1 MRRLAAILVL
11 LASPALAA
19 GEVRPLKGQDAAQQ
33 ARDVRE
39 CEAQA
44 TKASGYD
51 PANPPPGLI
60 SSAAKGA
67 AVGAAT
73 GALTGSMTSSATT
86 GAAAA
91 AMKAR
96 SEASA
101 KQAGFDKERAACLTG
116 RGYR

>member
-1 MRRLAAILVL
+1 MRLAALLLL

-19 GEVRPLKGQDAAQQ
+19 GSVHPLKGQNAAQQ
-33 ARDVRE
+33 AGDVRE

-51 PANPPPGLI
+51 PANPPPGLMAG
-60 SSAAKGA
+60 AAKGA

-73 GALTGSMTSSATT
+73 GALTGNATSGATT
-86 GAAAA
+86 GAATA

-96 SEASA
+96 SDASA
-101 KQAGFDKERAACLTG
+101 KQAAFDKERAACLTA